1 MGNTQ
6 TDFISVINS
15 LLLFVDYQENL
26 ISGIHSSDKE
36 SIKTAAVSSAK
47 AAVLLNVPVILTS
60 VDAEENGAY
69 YNEIR
74 KIFPDQ
80 EILSRQNGN
89 RDAFTDNSVI
99 KAIRR
104 RCREKLIIA
113 GLWTSGSLAE
123 TALHAVREG
132 YDVFGLVD
140 ACGDISQERHNYG
153 IHRMLKAGITP
164 ITWLALASEW
174 MNGWSPAEGDI
185 TDEMYGKYNIM
196 LSNLSKY

>member
-6 TDFISVINS
+6 ADFISVINS

-60 VDAEENGAY
+60 VDAEENGEY

-80 EILSRQNGN
+80 EIISRQNGN
-89 RDAFTDNSVI
+89 RDAFSDNSVI

-132 YDVFGLVD
+132 YDVYGLVD

-153 IHRMLKAGITP
+153 VNRMLKAGITP
-164 ITWLALASEW
+164 ITWLSLASEW
-174 MNGWSPAEGDI
+174 MNGWSPADGDI
-185 TDEMYGKYNIM
+185 TDELYGKYNIM
-196 LSNLSKY
+196 LSNMSRY